1 MPFAARVVVLPQ
13 NDSTLRVEEV
23 ELPDP
28 GPDQVIV
35 EQFASGICHSQL
47 HSMHNPRKSAL
58 LLGHESTGAVLAK
71 GSAVTHVDVGDH
83 VMVSWAPR
91 NPEEAMR
98 APELITVSLAD
109 GSVARNPV
117 YAEQMFTWADR
128 ALVDQRHV
136 IPMPAS
142 VATDVTAVVGCAV
155 MTGAGAVYNTVGVK
169 AGESVA
175 IFGVGGVGLS
185 AVAAA
190 KVVEADPIIAV
201 DLDDEK
207 LEFARQFGASVLI
220 NASSSDAVAQI
231 RDLTVQAGTFDALGD
246 VVAGVDYA
254 FDCIGVGAT
263 MAQIVPAARGKVLG
277 ATTGGTAVLVGV
289 PQSPVEL
296 NGIDMIFNE
305 KKFVASHGGSCLP
318 ERDFPMFLRWYQE
331 GDLDLEAMV
340 TERFGIDQI
349 NEATAAL
356 AAGKIAGRAILEF

>member
-1 MPFAARVVVLPQ
+1 M
-13 NDSTLRVEEV
+13 RVEEV

-47 HSMHNPRKSAL
+47 HSMHKPRQSAL
-58 LLGHESTGAVLAK
+58 LLGHESTGAILAK
-71 GSAVTHVDVGDH
+71 GSNVSHVDVGDH
-83 VMVSWAPR
+83 VMVSWGPR
-91 NPEEAMR
+91 NPEEALR
-98 APELITVSLAD
+98 RPELITVTLAD
-109 GSVARNPV
+109 GTVANNPV

-136 IPMPAS
+136 VGMPKN
-142 VATDVTAVVGCAV
+142 VATDVTSIVGCAV
-155 MTGAGAVYNTVGVK
+155 MTGAGAVTNTIGVK

-175 IFGVGGVGLS
+175 VFGVGGVGLS

-190 KVVEADPIIAV
+190 KVLEADPIIAV

-207 LEFARQFGASVLI
+207 LEFARQFGASVTI
-220 NASSSDAVAQI
+220 NASEGDAVEQI
-231 RDLTVQAGTFDALGD
+231 RNLTTRAGEFDALGNA
-246 VVAGVDYA
+246 VAGVDYA
-254 FDCIGVGAT
+254 LDCIGVGAT
-263 MAQIVPAARGKVLG
+263 MEQIVPAARGKVLG
-277 ATTGGTAVLVGV
+277 TTTGGTAVLVGV
-289 PQSPVEL
+289 PQTPVQL
-296 NGIDMIFNE
+296 NGLDMIFNE

>member
-13 NDSTLRVEEV
+13 DDSPLRVEEV

-28 GPDQVIV
+28 GPDQVVV

-47 HSMHNPRKSAL
+47 HSMHNPRQSAL
-58 LLGHESTGAVLAK
+58 LLGHESTGAILAK
-71 GSAVTHVDVGDH
+71 GSNVTHVEVGDH
-83 VMVSWAPR
+83 VMVSWGPR

-98 APELITVSLAD
+98 RPELITVTLGD
-109 GSVARNPV
+109 GTVARNPV

-136 IPMPAS
+136 VGMPAN
-142 VATDVTAVVGCAV
+142 VATDVTSIVGCAV
-155 MTGAGAVYNTVGVK
+155 MTGAGAVTNTVGVN

-175 IFGVGGVGLS
+175 VFGVGGVGLS

-190 KVVEADPIIAV
+190 RVAEADPIIAV

-207 LEFARQFGASVLI
+207 LEFARQFGASVTI
-220 NASSSDAVAQI
+220 NASVGDAVEQI
-231 RDLTVQAGTFDALGD
+231 RDLTTRTGEFDALGN

-254 FDCIGVGAT
+254 LDCIGVGAT
-263 MAQIVPAARGKVLG
+263 MEQIVPAARGKVLG

-296 NGIDMIFNE
+296 NGLDMIFNE
-305 KKFVASHGGSCLP
+305 KKFVASHGGSCVP

-340 TERFGIDQI
+340 TERFGIDQM